1 MQGYNSCSIREREY
15 VRPNRGRRKLPLV
28 ERLPGNRGSK
38 GGKDTG
44 GMGEPKLIARDEDG
58 NPQIDEDG
66 NTVWRACR
74 SVEDELK
81 GTQEHHQQWMSNSG
95 GERHSI
101 YTRLIPADD
110 DDVPA
115 KLELTPDAE
124 LTEEALLELLDPKK
138 RVDPYPFC

>member
-1 MQGYNSCSIREREY
+1 
-15 VRPNRGRRKLPLV
+15 
-28 ERLPGNRGSK
+28 LPGNRGSK